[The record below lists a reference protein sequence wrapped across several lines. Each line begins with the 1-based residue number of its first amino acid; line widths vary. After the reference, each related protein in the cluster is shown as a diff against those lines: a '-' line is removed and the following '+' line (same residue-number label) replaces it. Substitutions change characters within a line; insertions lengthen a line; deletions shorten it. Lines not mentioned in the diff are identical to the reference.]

1 MSTLAIVGAQ
11 WGDEGK
17 GKITDFLAARANIVV
32 RYQGGANAGHT
43 VAFNGATFRLHL
55 VPSGIFYPGTI
66 CLIGNG
72 VVVDPEQL
80 LTEIGELES
89 RGVDTR
95 SFFISDRAQVIM
107 PYHKEQDR
115 LEEELRGERRIGTT
129 GRGIGPCYA
138 DKVARYGVRMLDLL
152 DRAVL
157 SEALDRVLPIKNSWL
172 RQVFHHSGFEKEALL
187 KQYLEYGERLR
198 GRIVDTVTLVNEA
211 AEAGKRILF
220 EGAQGTLL
228 DIDHGTYPF
237 VTSSSPTAG
246 GVCVGA
252 GLGPTR
258 LKKVLGVAK
267 AYTTRVGEG
276 PFPSEEHGPLGEHLR
291 TRGQEFGTTTGRPR
305 RCGWFDAVVGRFA
318 VRVNGITGLAITK
331 LDVLDGLEKVKI
343 CVGYRYGGQT
353 RRTLPTD
360 LRLLAES
367 EPLYEELPGWESTA
381 GARSYSEL
389 PAAARRYLEAISE
402 MCGAPLALVSV
413 GYDREATIVVNP
425 DLLFDAPVKY

>member
-1 MSTLAIVGAQ
+1 MPTLAIVGAQ

-17 GKITDFLAARANIVV
+17 GKVTDYLAARADMVV

-43 VAFNGATFRLHL
+43 VVFRGETFRLHH

-72 VVVDPEQL
+72 VVVDPEHL
-80 LTEIGELES
+80 LQEIDELEA
-89 RGVDTR
+89 RGIDTR
-95 SFFISDRAQVIM
+95 SLFISDRAQVIM

-115 LEEELRGERRIGTT
+115 LEEEVRGDRRLGTT

-138 DKVARYGVRMLDLL
+138 DKVARYGIRMIDLL
-152 DRAVL
+152 DRASL
-157 SEALDRVLPIKNSWL
+157 AEALDRVLPIKNRLL
-172 RQVFHHSGFEKEALL
+172 RQVFHHPGFEKEPLL
-187 KQYLEYGERLR
+187 NQFLAYGERLR

-228 DIDHGTYPF
+228 DIDYGTYPF

-246 GVCVGA
+246 GVSVGS

-258 LKKVLGVAK
+258 LQGVLGVAK
-267 AYTTRVGEG
+267 AYATRVGEG
-276 PFPSEEHGPLGEHLR
+276 PFPSEEKGELGARLR
-291 TRGQEFGTTTGRPR
+291 QRGQEFGTTTGRPR

-331 LDVLDGLEKVKI
+331 LDVLDGFEKVRI
-343 CVGYRYGGQT
+343 CVGYRYGGQV

-360 LRLLAES
+360 LRLLAQS
-367 EPLYEELPGWESTA
+367 QPVYEELPGWEQTR
-381 GARSYSEL
+381 GARTFSEL
-389 PAAARRYLEAISE
+389 PAAAQRYLEALADL
-402 MCGAPLALVSV
+402 CGAPIALVSV
-413 GYDREATIVVNP
+413 GYDRDETIVVRP
-425 DLLFDAPVKY
+425 DLLFL